1 LVSTGNKT
9 LFLIIVFLS
18 LFAIFSSSLF
28 VNKGSSQGLGNFLDR
43 IFGDD
48 GDDQGEHGDD
58 GDDQGENGDDGNR
71 GDRGDRGDRDDRRED
86 GDRGDRGDLLK
97 KLQKAFKDRDKDKD
111 DMQEPKKEE
120 SFVTKDYK
128 FADEGEEKRKNFN
141 FAVAGDFGCS
151 KNAKKHNQK
160 YE

>member
-1 LVSTGNKT
+1 MVSTGNKT

-58 GDDQGENGDDGNR
+58 GDDQGQNGDDGNR
-71 GDRGDRGDRDDRRED
+71 GNREI
-86 GDRGDRGDLLK
+86 
-97 KLQKAFKDRDKDKD
+97 
-111 DMQEPKKEE
+111 
-120 SFVTKDYK
+120 
-128 FADEGEEKRKNFN
+128 GEIEMTE
-141 FAVAGDFGCS
+141 AID
-151 KNAKKHNQK
+151 AKMATEVIGEI
-160 YE
+160 Y

>member
-1 LVSTGNKT
+1 MVCTGNKT

-28 VNKGSSQGLGNFLDR
+28 VNKGSSQGLGNFIDR

-58 GDDQGENGDDGNR
+58 GDDQGQNGDDGNKGNR
-71 GDRGDRGDRDDRRED
+71 GNRGNRGDRDDRGDRRED

-97 KLQKAFKDRDKDKD
+97 KLQKAFKDRDK
-111 DMQEPKKEE
+111 EIGRASCRER
-120 SFVTKDYK
+120 VL
-128 FADEGEEKRKNFN
+128 
-141 FAVAGDFGCS
+141 
-151 KNAKKHNQK
+151 
-160 YE
+160 